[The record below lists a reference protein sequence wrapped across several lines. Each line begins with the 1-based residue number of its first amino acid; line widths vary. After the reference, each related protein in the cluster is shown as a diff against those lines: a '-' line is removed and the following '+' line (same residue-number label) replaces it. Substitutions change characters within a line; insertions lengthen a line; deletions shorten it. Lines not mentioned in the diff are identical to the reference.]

1 MSFVVRPGAATCP
14 RRVPLKFDIAYVRSQ
29 FPALENVV
37 NGRPAVYFDGPGGTQ
52 MPRRVVDRMVEYILR
67 RNSNTGGVFAA
78 SEATDKMLLDARH
91 AFGDYFGC
99 AWDEVSFCHN
109 STTIS
114 FKLAEAIARDL
125 RAGDEVLL
133 TDIDHEA
140 NRGPWEILAERGIV
154 VRSVR
159 LNPETCTLDMADFA
173 NKLNSKTKVVAF
185 NWASNALGTISD
197 AKAIARM
204 AREAG
209 AVSIVDAV
217 HYALHGTIDVR
228 DVGMDYLFCS
238 AYKFFGPHVG
248 VLYAKRERM
257 EKLRTLRVGAQEPTA
272 PHKFETGTLNHEG
285 IAGAAEAVDFMADLG
300 AHHGA
305 KGGRRAQVIAGV
317 DAMEHHEQPLAAR
330 FKEELRRIPGLRLY
344 TPPAGHPC
352 TSTISFTLE
361 GRTPKE
367 VSTRLGEK
375 GIFTWNGGF
384 YAVHVVRTLGLADKG
399 GLVRIGLAPYN
410 TAEEVDRALDEI
422 RAIAKG

>member
-1 MSFVVRPGAATCP
+1 M
-14 RRVPLKFDIAYVRSQ
+14 KFDIAYVRSQ
-29 FPALENVV
+29 FPALENVAG
-37 NGRPAVYFDGPGGTQ
+37 GRPAVYFDGPGGTQ
-52 MPRRVVDRMVEYILR
+52 MPRRVVDRMVEYMYR
-67 RNSNTGGVFAA
+67 RNSNTGGNFAA
-78 SEATDKMLLDARH
+78 SAATDAMILDARR
-91 AFGDYFGC
+91 AFADYFGC

-159 LNPETCTLDMADFA
+159 LNPETCTLDMGDFA
-173 NKLNSKTKVVAF
+173 NKLNGRTKVVAF
-185 NWASNALGTISD
+185 NWASNALGTIGD
-197 AKAIARM
+197 AKTIARM

-209 AVSIVDAV
+209 AISIADAV

-228 DVGMDYLFCS
+228 DAGMDFMFCS

-248 VLYAKRERM
+248 VLYARRERM
-257 EKLRTLRVGAQEPTA
+257 EALRSLRVGAQEPTA

-300 AHHGA
+300 TRHGA
-305 KGGRRAQVIAGV
+305 VSDRRARIVAGI
-317 DAMEHHEQPLAAR
+317 DAMEHHEQPLATH
-330 FKEELRRIPGLRLY
+330 FKDELRRVPGLRLY

-361 GRTPKE
+361 GRTPRE
-367 VSTRLGEK
+367 VATRLGEK
-375 GIFTWNGGF
+375 GVFVWNGSF

-410 TAEEVDRALDEI
+410 TAEEVEYALGEI
-422 RAIAKG
+422 RAIAKGK